1 MERPSFVTDAP
12 LASVFL
18 ALPGQLRHQ
27 ATFTWLFAV
36 LVLRLCLSSGCC
48 LWLCL
53 TRCRLLGLCRRL
65 ALRLYRHFVRNGLKL
80 QALATFGLLF
90 DGNLDG
96 TAFLEL
102 AEQHLFRQRLLDVL
116 LDHAAERSCAHTF
129 VIPLLCEPGDGIL
142 RQIEGDVAFGKLCLE
157 LHDELLHDLMHHWRR
172 QSAKRNDGIQAVTE
186 LRREQP
192 VDRLHIVAFALR

>member
-1 MERPSFVTDAP
+1 MHNTLGVSPI
-12 LASVFL
+12 L
-18 ALPGQLRHQ
+18 G
-27 ATFTWLFAV
+27 
-36 LVLRLCLSSGCC
+36 LVLLAPAGFAFSWIVYG
-48 LWLCL
+48 
-53 TRCRLLGLCRRL
+53 LLMRPLVRRSKGGA
-65 ALRLYRHFVRNGLKL
+65 ALEIDSI
-80 QALATFGLLF
+80 LATFGLLF
-90 DGNLDG
+90 DRNLDG